1 MAPRGNQHQIGLDVS
16 LGQGGEARP
25 LDDTPFR
32 LAVLGD
38 FSGRASRGILST
50 GDQIATQRP
59 IQVDR
64 DDLDDVIA
72 ALAPELHLA
81 IGGPESPRIAVR
93 FRMIDDFHPD
103 QLIDR
108 VPLLKAMGSLRARL
122 ANPKTFA
129 EAAASLARNPGQ
141 IESVPTVLR
150 SDGPSSEGEEF
161 RVHHPTDNAGLLD
174 AILGGPDDDAETPHA
189 ESGPDLHALIQ
200 KMLRP
205 HLIPRPDPRQADLLA
220 EVDAAL
226 SAALRAVLH
235 HPDFL
240 ALEAAWRG
248 IDRLVRRVDTSSVL
262 QIHLIDLSAAEL
274 RLDLGDSSAS
284 SVAGVALLLAQAAM
298 EQPWSLLTGLFTFG
312 PDDEDL
318 KQLGRLAAL
327 GQSLGAPWIS
337 GASPALVGASSLL
350 ESADPHD
357 WQPTPAPFWGALR
370 HSGSARWLGLA
381 LPRYLVRLPYGRA
394 TESCER
400 MPFEE
405 WGESA
410 THGDYCW
417 GNPALLLA
425 ELHAVAFAEHGWTM
439 KGSISVEVDG
449 LPLHLQ
455 GADGATPVAEV
466 LLTVKA
472 AERIQEW
479 GVMALASLKDQ
490 EAARFGR
497 LQSVAEPVAALAGRW
512 GGGGSGGQ

>member
-1 MAPRGNQHQIGLDVS
+1 
-16 LGQGGEARP
+16 
-25 LDDTPFR
+25 
-32 LAVLGD
+32 
-38 FSGRASRGILST
+38 
-50 GDQIATQRP
+50 
-59 IQVDR
+59 
-64 DDLDDVIA
+64 
-72 ALAPELHLA
+72 
-81 IGGPESPRIAVR
+81 
-93 FRMIDDFHPD
+93 
-103 QLIDR
+103 
-108 VPLLKAMGSLRARL
+108 
-122 ANPKTFA
+122 
-129 EAAASLARNPGQ
+129 
-141 IESVPTVLR
+141 
-150 SDGPSSEGEEF
+150 
-161 RVHHPTDNAGLLD
+161 
-174 AILGGPDDDAETPHA
+174 DAETPHA

-220 EVDAAL
+220 EVEAAL

-248 IDRLVRRVDTSSVL
+248 VDRLVRRVDTSSML
-262 QIHLIDLSAAEL
+262 QIHLIDLSSAEL
-274 RLDLGDSSAS
+274 RLDLTNSSVENPGGVARRFKESSAD
-284 SVAGVALLLAQAAM
+284 
-298 EQPWSLLTGLFTFG
+298 QPWSLFTGLFTFG

-357 WQPTPAPFWGALR
+357 WHPKPAPYWGALR
-370 HSGSARWLGLA
+370 HSVSARWLGLA

-405 WGESA
+405 WGESS

-417 GNPALLLA
+417 GNPALLVA
-425 ELHAVAFAEHGWTM
+425 ELHAVAFAEHGWSM
-439 KGSISVEVDG
+439 KGSIGVEVDG

-512 GGGGSGGQ
+512 GGGGAAGQ